1 MNEEELIRKMEQE
14 AGFFHHNHY
23 KVEKA
28 DKEEVILK
36 AELNEDAMNPYEMA
50 HGGFI
55 FGLGDTA
62 MGILVR
68 ATGKRGVTLSANIN
82 FLHPGKG
89 KEIIAKGELIKQ
101 GRKTCYA
108 RADIYDD
115 ENSLIATMDSN
126 YYFID

>member
-1 MNEEELIRKMEQE
+1 MVEEELLKKMEQE
-14 AGFFHHNHY
+14 EGFFHHNNY
-23 KVEKA
+23 QVVKA

-36 AELNEDAMNPYEMA
+36 GSLVKNAMNPYDMA

-68 ATGKRGVTLSANIN
+68 VCGRRGVTLSSNIN
-82 FLHPGKG
+82 FLHPGTGEYITAKG
-89 KEIIAKGELIKQ
+89 KLIKQ
-101 GRKTCYA
+101 GKKTCYT
-108 RADIYDD
+108 RADIYDNED
-115 ENSLIATMDSN
+115 HLIATMDAN